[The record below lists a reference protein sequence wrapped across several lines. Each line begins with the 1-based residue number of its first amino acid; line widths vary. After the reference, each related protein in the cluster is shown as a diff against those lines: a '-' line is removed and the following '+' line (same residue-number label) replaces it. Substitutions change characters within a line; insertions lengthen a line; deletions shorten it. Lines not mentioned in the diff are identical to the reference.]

1 MSPCFGQLGSPT
13 DFMIDSGEFNFRS
26 GLSGRGQVFDR
37 TTASISR
44 GGLLKAQ
51 ALGPKRTTK
60 VRIKVMTRVTGKDF
74 KGYDVFVDP
83 FPMLNE
89 TGLWLEGLTA

>member
-1 MSPCFGQLGSPT
+1 MSPCFGQLGSSA
-13 DFMIDSGEFNFRS
+13 DFKIDSGESSLRS

-37 TTASISR
+37 TTASISK

-51 ALGPKRTTK
+51 AAGQKRTTK
-60 VRIKVMTRVTGKDF
+60 VRIKVMTRFTREDF
-74 KGYDVFVDP
+74 KVYDVFVDP

-89 TGLWLEGLTA
+89 TGLWLEDPTA